1 MELRIKIPKTAVISE
16 KCTLIEWNV
25 EVGEKVNLGQP
36 LYLIETEKTAIEI
49 DTEVRDII
57 GAAFDRAKSLLQKH
71 IEILHKMAET
81 LLEKESLDGEDID
94 GILKQYNIE
103 IEPEPARA

>member
-1 MELRIKIPKTAVISE
+1 MELRLKIPKTAVISE

-49 DTEVRDII
+49 QSPVKGII
-57 GAAFDRAKSLLQKH
+57 KSLAQIDETYDVGTEIAT
-71 IEILHKMAET
+71 IEVEL
-81 LLEKESLDGEDID
+81 
-94 GILKQYNIE
+94 
-103 IEPEPARA
+103 

>member
-1 MELRIKIPKTAVISE
+1 MELRLKIPKTAVISE

-49 DTEVRDII
+49 QSPVKGII
-57 GAAFDRAKSLLQKH
+57 KSLAQVDETYDVGTEIAT
-71 IEILHKMAET
+71 IEVEL
-81 LLEKESLDGEDID
+81 
-94 GILKQYNIE
+94 
-103 IEPEPARA
+103 

>member
-49 DTEVRDII
+49 QSPVKGII
-57 GAAFDRAKSLLQKH
+57 KSLAQIDETYDVGTEIAT
-71 IEILHKMAET
+71 IEV
-81 LLEKESLDGEDID
+81 ES
-94 GILKQYNIE
+94 
-103 IEPEPARA
+103 

>member
-49 DTEVRDII
+49 QSPVKGII
-57 GAAFDRAKSLLQKH
+57 KSLAQIDETYDVGAEIAT
-71 IEILHKMAET
+71 IEVEL
-81 LLEKESLDGEDID
+81 
-94 GILKQYNIE
+94 
-103 IEPEPARA
+103 

>member
-25 EVGEKVNLGQP
+25 EVGEKVDLGQP

-49 DTEVRDII
+49 QSPVKGII
-57 GAAFDRAKSLLQKH
+57 KSLAQIDETYDVGTEIAT
-71 IEILHKMAET
+71 IEVEL
-81 LLEKESLDGEDID
+81 
-94 GILKQYNIE
+94 
-103 IEPEPARA
+103 

>member
-49 DTEVRDII
+49 QSPVKGII
-57 GAAFDRAKSLLQKH
+57 KSLAQVDETYDVGTEIAT
-71 IEILHKMAET
+71 IEVEL
-81 LLEKESLDGEDID
+81 
-94 GILKQYNIE
+94 
-103 IEPEPARA
+103 

>member
-49 DTEVRDII
+49 QSPVKGII
-57 GAAFDRAKSLLQKH
+57 KSLAQIDETYDVGTEIAT
-71 IEILHKMAET
+71 IEVEL
-81 LLEKESLDGEDID
+81 
-94 GILKQYNIE
+94 
-103 IEPEPARA
+103 

>member
-49 DTEVRDII
+49 QSPVEGII
-57 GAAFDRAKSLLQKH
+57 KSLAQIDETYDVGTEIAT
-71 IEILHKMAET
+71 IEVEL
-81 LLEKESLDGEDID
+81 
-94 GILKQYNIE
+94 
-103 IEPEPARA
+103 